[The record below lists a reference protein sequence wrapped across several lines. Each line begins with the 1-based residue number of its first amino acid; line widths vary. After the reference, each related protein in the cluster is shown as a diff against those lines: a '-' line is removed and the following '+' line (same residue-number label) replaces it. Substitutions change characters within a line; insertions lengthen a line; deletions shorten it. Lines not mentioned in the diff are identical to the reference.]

1 MNMSLKIKIEKRKEY
16 LVATFTG
23 EATFQDIGK
32 RFKSLAESCQVAKK
46 SKLLIDFSPINSV
59 PTFSDRFR
67 LGENAVVF
75 AEFGIKVAVVGPP
88 GMIDPGRLG
97 ELVAR
102 NRGVNGHVFSD
113 LAAARQWLLQESSD

>member
-1 MNMSLKIKIEKRKEY
+1 LKKGKNTWLLLLPEKPHSR
-16 LVATFTG
+16 
-23 EATFQDIGK
+23 I
-32 RFKSLAESCQVAKK
+32 SESVLNRLLKVVRPRKK

-59 PTFSDRFR
+59 PTFSDRFH

-75 AEFGIKVAVVGPP
+75 AEFVIKVAVVSPP
-88 GMIDPGRLG
+88 GLIDPGRLG

-113 LAAARQWLLQESSD
+113 LTVARQWLLEESRD